1 MHAEKPSSGNARPPS
16 RIPRCL
22 IKKRTEREIFKY
34 ARKPNKN
41 PVDKARGKEETK
53 NSFYE
58 L

>member
-22 IKKRTEREIFKY
+22 IKKRTEREIFKRT
-34 ARKPNKN
+34 RKPNKN
-41 PVDKARGKEETK
+41 PVDKARGKEKTE